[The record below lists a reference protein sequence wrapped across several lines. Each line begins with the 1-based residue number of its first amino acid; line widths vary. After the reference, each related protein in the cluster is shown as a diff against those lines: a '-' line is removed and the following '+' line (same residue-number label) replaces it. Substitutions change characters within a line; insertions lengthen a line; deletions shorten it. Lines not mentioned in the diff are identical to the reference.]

1 MHGARKKVESQDSQ
15 TSTDLEIEAPLGTGP
30 EKNFRF
36 YDNRQ
41 NYLLFVNTCSEKWVV
56 AERVAREFD
65 AIEPAQPA
73 IRFFDAGIGDGTVLT
88 RVIRQ
93 MHRRHERMPLF
104 VAGKE
109 ISIEDIRLFLDKVP
123 DRLFEHPE
131 MVIAITN
138 ISYADAPWLC
148 PKNLQSRA
156 RMVWKEVA
164 LRGTTSADFE
174 HQIQE
179 LQPFLA
185 ENWTTS
191 VSEKT
196 GSMIP
201 ETPTVLVLYRDDCR
215 FLLDRVIPR
224 QEEGRANY
232 DLVLASQPFRLRASL
247 DFKAK
252 RVLAPL
258 ARALRPG
265 GRLLGIHSA
274 GNDPGMEIIQ
284 RVWSGEDPFV
294 TSRHELVEGTR
305 RELGDEANH
314 FVFDP
319 LPAARALFRYE
330 MHTLPDEID
339 RAAASIGTSTL
350 LAAWNAA
357 VYVAQI
363 DNERVTVAMS
373 GPEYLEVTRAVL
385 KKYGELWFN
394 DESYIISRKH

>member
-1 MHGARKKVESQDSQ
+1 
-15 TSTDLEIEAPLGTGP
+15 
-30 EKNFRF
+30 
-36 YDNRQ
+36 
-41 NYLLFVNTCSEKWVV
+41 
-56 AERVAREFD
+56 VARELE

-93 MHRRHERMPLF
+93 IHRLHERMPLF

-109 ISIEDIRLFLDKVP
+109 ISLEDIRLFLDKVP

-148 PKNLQSRA
+148 PRNLKSRE

-164 LRGTTSADFE
+164 LKGTTSADFE
-174 HQIQE
+174 RQIQE

-185 ENWTTS
+185 ENWTTT

-215 FLLDRVIPR
+215 FLLDRVIPK
-224 QEEGRANY
+224 QDESRAEF
-232 DLVLASQPFRLRASL
+232 DLVLASQPFRLRASV

-258 ARALRPG
+258 ARALRPR

-274 GNDPGMEIIQ
+274 GSDPGMEIVQ

-294 TSRHELVEGTR
+294 TSRHELVEATR
-305 RELGDEANH
+305 RELGDEAKH

-363 DNERVTVAMS
+363 DNERVTAAMS
-373 GPEYLEVTRAVL
+373 GPEYLEVTRSVL

-394 DESYIISRKH
+394 DESYIIARKH